1 MSYKL
6 YASAF
11 VLVPLI
17 TETYKKS
24 KLKSP
29 INKKVEAIND
39 LPHVSLSEKMQVRVP
54 FYKQRTTNSHFNNY
68 ISKNY

>member
-17 TETYKKS
+17 TETYKKT
-24 KLKSP
+24 KFKSP
-29 INKKVEAIND
+29 TNKKVKAIND
-39 LPHVSLSEKMQVRVP
+39 LEGS
-54 FYKQRTTNSHFNNY
+54 
-68 ISKNY
+68 